1 MNEKEVTNEL
11 ELRLSTKY
19 VFANAV
25 EIHHIMRLGAPLL
38 HQVVINHDHIGP
50 YFVNIGYIG

>member
-11 ELRLSTKY
+11 EPRLSTKN

-50 YFVNIGYIG
+50 YFVHRGYIG